1 VVSQSL
7 QLDEDM
13 QQHDKL
19 LALIEKS
26 PTNIDAIVARQRKD
40 FTEHFFEHLRL
51 RIQASYD
58 DQNRREGTTAP
69 WHQLFPR
76 FGFHG

>member
-1 VVSQSL
+1 M

-19 LALIEKS
+19 IALIEKS
-26 PTNIDAIVARQRKD
+26 PTKIDAIVARQRKD
-40 FTEHFFEHLRL
+40 FTEHFFEHLRI

-58 DQNRREGTTAP
+58 DQNRREGTVTSC
-69 WHQLFPR
+69 HQ
-76 FGFHG
+76 